1 MFIPN
6 NCMFIPYN
14 TWKMNLL
21 AEILSSKVRA
31 EIFRILFG
39 INIEELHLR
48 EIQRR
53 TGFAIGTVRQEVLK
67 LVTNG
72 LIVKRVSGNRTYF
85 RANKNHPL
93 FTEIHNLVLKT
104 SGLVDIFKIALNNK
118 LIRFAF
124 VFGSIASGNIKED
137 SDVDIFIIG
146 DIGLREV
153 SKLLKGQ
160 SNLIGRE
167 INVHVME
174 EQEFISRKQQ
184 KEHFIA
190 RILESTILMI
200 IGNEI
205 EFNKLGK

>member
-1 MFIPN
+1 
-6 NCMFIPYN
+6 
-14 TWKMNLL
+14 MNLL

-39 INIEELHLR
+39 ININELHLR

-72 LIVKRVSGNRTYF
+72 LIVKRVSGNRTYL

-93 FTEIHNLVLKT
+93 FMEIHNLVLKT
-104 SGLVDIFKIALNNK
+104 SGLVDILKIALNNK

-124 VFGSIASGNIKED
+124 VFGSIASGNIKVD

-146 DIGLREV
+146 DIGLRKV

-160 SNLIGRE
+160 SNVIGRE
-167 INVHVME
+167 INVHAMK

-190 RILESTILMI
+190 RVLESTILMI
-200 IGNEI
+200 IGNEN
-205 EFNKLGK
+205 ELNKLGK